1 MAFSLRNRRSVKTC
15 LTPGMSPA
23 EVTLSAETWPPREG
37 QRRSVL
43 GLPLCPLCLPGVLL
57 AELGLWVAGHRSP
70 GHSAG
75 LGTDAHCPFCVHSHQ
90 RTFVLEV
97 MGRHCG

>member
-15 LTPGMSPA
+15 LTPGVSPT
-23 EVTLSAETWPPREG
+23 EVTPSAETWPPWEG
-37 QRRSVL
+37 QRLPVL
-43 GLPLCPLCLPGVLL
+43 GLPPRPLCPPGVLL
-57 AELGLWVAGHRSP
+57 AELGLWVAGHMSP
-70 GHSAG
+70 GCSGG
-75 LGTDAHCPFCVHSHQ
+75 LGTDACCPLCVHSHQ